1 MARARPPAAK
11 TRQTARHIRERIEAG
26 GERLWRFDDFPGLP
40 PAAMA
45 QALSRLTKQ
54 GLLQRVSKGV
64 YYRPRQTAF
73 GTSTP
78 SPRSISRLAEG
89 RKGVFPAGLAAA
101 SLLGFT
107 TQVGSRQEVAT
118 SGFRLP
124 RKLLGSDTVVHTRR
138 PEAWEGLSEIDAA
151 LLDFIRSRGRT
162 SELSPKETALKTLAL
177 CGERG
182 RFARLLRVAGSE
194 PPRAR
199 AMLGAIGQSLGLRA
213 STLKPLR
220 ESLNPTSRF
229 DFGMLA
235 ALPHAADWQA
245 KPTGRP
251 R

>member
-1 MARARPPAAK
+1 MARARPPAPK
-11 TRQTARHIRERIEAG
+11 TRQTARYIRERIEAG

-40 PAAMA
+40 PAAVA
-45 QALSRLTKQ
+45 QALSRLTRQ

-78 SPRSISRLAEG
+78 SPQSISRLAER

-107 TQVGSRQEVAT
+107 TQIGGRQEVAT

-124 RKLLGSDTVVHTRR
+124 RKLLGKDTVVHTRR
-138 PEAWEGLSEIDAA
+138 PEAWEGLLETDAA

-162 SELSPKETALKTLAL
+162 SELSPKETILKTLAL
-177 CGERG
+177 CRERG
-182 RFARLLRVAGSE
+182 RFTRLLRVAESE
-194 PPRAR
+194 PPRVR
-199 AMLGAIGQSLGLRA
+199 AMLGAIGQSLRLPASALR
-213 STLKPLR
+213 LLR

-229 DFGMLA
+229 DFGVLA
-235 ALPHAADWQA
+235 GLPYAGDWQA
-245 KPTGRP
+245 KPMRVP